1 MAAGNASNA
10 YASATPVSQDMSQFV
25 DNINDTGFRFRAE
38 KRLEDGIAEKKAKA
52 AQEEEEERL
61 KWFASKTP
69 KDKASGVQTI
79 DFIKAKAVQSAVDE
93 QFEAYKIYKD
103 KSRPESERLQA
114 LIRIDNLKNA
124 PENILAGVNN
134 FVNTAKTYSEDL
146 ASGKIFRDEDY
157 ERMIAS
163 GFNGSAVGFD
173 KNGHP
178 LVGFQDVD
186 GDGKIDFL
194 GWESLQDPVL
204 GRQFQQRH
212 NIDADAVAIAS
223 KLKPEDIKVQ
233 RGYVTER
240 NKRVAPEIIVRRAND
255 YLYNPDG
262 SPKSTLRSALR
273 ESNLEDTPE
282 NRQAVQR
289 AIETRILDNTE
300 KLYEKDIDLGAQDR
314 DIDRADRRKKEA
326 EDNPPPTTVN
336 ASDTVFVDDERFSGK
351 DKEGN
356 RTKGGLVISKSGI
369 LPKGVRLG
377 KALKI
382 DNIGGE
388 KGLSNVEVENV
399 FIGQDGKI
407 TYTAKIPEDK
417 VRTKDDD
424 GSTTTEQPAY
434 RQVTREA
441 SGSTKAAIAGALFKA
456 GVIKQNNEEGL
467 EEYLYGLN
475 GGRDAK
481 PVSSSKTKI
490 QGF

>member
-314 DIDRADRRKKEA
+314 DIDRADKRKKEA
-326 EDNPPPTTVN
+326 EDNPPPTVVN
-336 ASDTVFVDDERFSGK
+336 ASDTGFVDDLQGAP
-351 DKEGN
+351 
-356 RTKGGLVISKSGI
+356 ISKSGI
-369 LPKGVRLG
+369 LPKGVQFG
-377 KALKI
+377 KPVKMT
-382 DNIGGE
+382 NIGGE
-388 KGLSNVEVENV
+388 KTGINNAELQNV
-399 FIGQDGKI
+399 FI
-407 TYTAKIPEDK
+407 
-417 VRTKDDD
+417 TKDGDVMFTAQIPD
-424 GSTTTEQPAY
+424 NSKSKVKDEYSGTTTEYAPTY
-434 RQVTREA
+434 RQVTRIA
-441 SGSTKAAIAGALFKA
+441 SGSTKAAVAGALFKA

-475 GGRDAK
+475 GGRDAQ